1 MSPGAAIPLY
11 RSWIQGAANFLE
23 LLSVYWVKSHSGMTQ
38 EMTLMGHAGA
48 WGSVLALRARVPR
61 IRLAMEVGA
70 VREHLDLRVPD
81 RVALD
86 EIELYAEVLS
96 AVAVSDRPL
105 TAEELDAVLG
115 IAVVSSVSGAGD

>member
-1 MSPGAAIPLY
+1 
-11 RSWIQGAANFLE
+11 
-23 LLSVYWVKSHSGMTQ
+23 
-38 EMTLMGHAGA
+38 MTLMGHAGA
-48 WGSVLALRARVPR
+48 WGSVVALRSRVPR

>member
-1 MSPGAAIPLY
+1 MDALPQLDSERRQLLGIVTGVLGKITLEDGPGNDPDGSCGGVDP
-11 RSWIQGAANFLE
+11 R
-23 LLSVYWVKSHSGMTQ
+23 HS
-38 EMTLMGHAGA
+38 L
-48 WGSVLALRARVPR
+48 VPRVPR
-61 IRLAMEVGA
+61 SRWTMEVGA

-105 TAEELDAVLG
+105 TAEELDTVLG
-115 IAVVSSVSGAGD
+115 IASVSRSRAGD

>member
-1 MSPGAAIPLY
+1 
-11 RSWIQGAANFLE
+11 
-23 LLSVYWVKSHSGMTQ
+23 
-38 EMTLMGHAGA
+38 MTLMGHAGA
-48 WGSVLALRARVPR
+48 WGHDIPLGPRVPR
-61 IRLAMEVGA
+61 VRSAMEVGA

-86 EIELYAEVLS
+86 EIELYAEVLT

-115 IAVVSSVSGAGD
+115 IRSVTGVSRAGD

>member
-1 MSPGAAIPLY
+1 
-11 RSWIQGAANFLE
+11 
-23 LLSVYWVKSHSGMTQ
+23 
-38 EMTLMGHAGA
+38 
-48 WGSVLALRARVPR
+48 
-61 IRLAMEVGA
+61 MEVGA

-86 EIELYAEVLS
+86 EIELYTEVLT

>member
-1 MSPGAAIPLY
+1 
-11 RSWIQGAANFLE
+11 
-23 LLSVYWVKSHSGMTQ
+23 
-38 EMTLMGHAGA
+38 MTLMGHAGA
-48 WGSVLALRARVPR
+48 WGSVVALRAKVPR

-115 IAVVSSVSGAGD
+115 IGVVSSVSGAGD

>member
-1 MSPGAAIPLY
+1 
-11 RSWIQGAANFLE
+11 
-23 LLSVYWVKSHSGMTQ
+23 
-38 EMTLMGHAGA
+38 MTLMGHAGA
-48 WGSVLALRARVPR
+48 WGSVVALRSRVPR

-96 AVAVSDRPL
+96 AVAVSDRML

>member
-1 MSPGAAIPLY
+1 M
-11 RSWIQGAANFLE
+11 
-23 LLSVYWVKSHSGMTQ
+23 VQ

-48 WGSVLALRARVPR
+48 RRRVVALWPKVPR
-61 IRLAMEVGA
+61 IRWTMEVGA

-105 TAEELDAVLG
+105 TAEELDVVLG
-115 IAVVSSVSGAGD
+115 IGSVSSVSRAGD